1 MGCSSSDSA
10 ATAGSISPVGKGSG
24 ILSQPVE
31 WNYFGQF
38 YGRGDSLRQMF
49 EYHG

>member
-10 ATAGSISPVGKGSG
+10 ATANTTFAARKGKGVLSG
-24 ILSQPVE
+24 PVE
-31 WNYFGQF
+31 WTYFERF

-49 EYHG
+49 EYHD